1 MDGRGKVMAKTK
13 LESNHEYINRYSKI
27 ANAIEARR
35 KELGLSLKDLEEV
48 TGLCSPAISRLTSV
62 TNRPRL
68 DTLYRVLDALDL
80 DLKIERKEK
89 NISPQNVHISVSKNI
104 NQYNVWVKKGSTID
118 LLKVKAKTKY
128 EARQILSETNPD
140 WEICTIELFQK
151 GF

>member
-1 MDGRGKVMAKTK
+1 MSKTK
-13 LESNHEYINRYSKI
+13 LESNHDYITHYSKI

-35 KELGLSLKDLEEV
+35 KELGLSLKDIEEM

-80 DLKIERKEK
+80 ELKIERKERETK
-89 NISPQNVHISVSKNI
+89 RQSIQVSISKNS
-104 NQYNVWVKKGSTID
+104 NQYHAWVKKGSTID

-128 EARQILSETNPD
+128 EVRQILNETNPD
-140 WEICTIELFQK
+140 WEICTIELFSK
-151 GF
+151 GN

>member
-1 MDGRGKVMAKTK
+1 MAKTK

>member
-1 MDGRGKVMAKTK
+1 MSKTK
-13 LESNHEYINRYSKI
+13 LESNHDYINHYSKI

-35 KELGLSLKDLEEV
+35 KELGLSLKDIEEM

-80 DLKIERKEK
+80 DLKVERKERETK
-89 NISPQNVHISVSKNI
+89 RQSMQVSISKNS

-118 LLKVKAKTKY
+118 LLKVRAKTKY
-128 EARQILSETNPD
+128 EVRQILNETNPE
-140 WEICTIELFQK
+140 WEICTIELFSK
-151 GF
+151 GN